1 MHPLQPFHKAPLFS
15 IKKGRALKAATAS
28 ELKSRHRKL
37 SRKSNQHR
45 PLSNRYLLCGLKN
58 LTPTARAAAEWRQSR
73 NVVDVAV
80 PVIVKCHYKVVA
92 ENFSEQCGQVTLSF
106 LPTGIFILFPQLG
119 HSTLY
124 LTGRCNKE
132 YSPSS

>member
-58 LTPTARAAAEWRQSR
+58 LTQSAAAVCG
-73 NVVDVAV
+73 VVFCASVAASTKKAAEQTV
-80 PVIVKCHYKVVA
+80 RLTRIVMHLVRLFLDT
-92 ENFSEQCGQVTLSF
+92 ELSMEDYLD
-106 LPTGIFILFPQLG
+106 LPLKILDKGYNHQ
-119 HSTLY
+119 
-124 LTGRCNKE
+124 
-132 YSPSS
+132 